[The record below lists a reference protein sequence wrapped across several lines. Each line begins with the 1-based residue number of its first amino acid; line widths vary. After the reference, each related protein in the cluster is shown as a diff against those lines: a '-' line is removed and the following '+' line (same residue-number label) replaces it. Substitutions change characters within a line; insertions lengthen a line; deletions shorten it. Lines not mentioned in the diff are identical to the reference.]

1 MTSMKTIKGIKSII
15 IKSILLALF
24 IAILITFAVLKKNS
38 DIAESFTTSFAR
50 TYQKFMGQINSN
62 IPFSISE
69 VLFVIIALT
78 TLVLLILIIVDLC
91 KLKFI
96 KAISKT
102 LTIALMF
109 VVTFTCYNVSCELA
123 YNRSNLKLDYYE
135 EKVDKSL
142 FKDIVTYFI
151 DDFNFCSSMLNYKDS
166 GEVINP
172 YKDKAL
178 YELVKEEYKKLT
190 DDYYSSYTPTPKKMF
205 LSFLFREFQ
214 ITGLYFAPFGEVNYN
229 RYTTNGELPFTIAHE
244 IAHSKGV
251 MREND
256 AQMVAA
262 YITLNSNDYYLRYSG
277 YIYTFSS
284 IFSLSYYTG
293 NKDDPSELNKLISDN
308 IKKNNSY
315 IYSYWNKHN
324 LLSNIGNW
332 FNDIYLK
339 LSGTGKGTADYGDTP
354 VEVDQT
360 THEITSFSNYQKLY
374 LATYF
379 KNKA

>member
-1 MTSMKTIKGIKSII
+1 MKTIKGIKSII
-15 IKSILLALF
+15 IKVILLAIF
-24 IAILITFAVLKKNS
+24 IATLIAFAILKKNVN
-38 DIAESFTTSFAR
+38 IAESYTTSFAR
-50 TYQKFMGQINSN
+50 SYQKLMGQINSH

-69 VLFVIIALT
+69 VLFILIALL
-78 TLVLLILIIVDLC
+78 TLILLILIIVDLC

-102 LTIALMF
+102 LSIALMF
-109 VVTFTCYNVSCELA
+109 VITFTWYNISCELA
-123 YNRSNLKLDYYE
+123 YNRNTLKLNYYE

-151 DDFNFCSSMLNYKDS
+151 DDFNFCSSLLDYNEN

-172 YKDKAL
+172 YKSHTL
-178 YELVKEEYKKLT
+178 YEMIKNEYTELN
-190 DDYYSSYTPTPKKMF
+190 DEYYSSYTPTPKRMF

-229 RYTTNGELPFTIAHE
+229 KYTTNGELPFTIAHE

-262 YITLNSNDYYLRYSG
+262 YITLNSSNYYLRYSG
-277 YIYTFSS
+277 YIYTFSA
-284 IFSLSYYTG
+284 IFSLSNYTG
-293 NKDDPSELNKLISDN
+293 DKDDASELYKLINEN
-308 IKKNNSY
+308 IKKNESY

-339 LSGTGKGTADYGDTP
+339 LSGTNNGTSDYGDTP
-354 VEVDQT
+354 IVVDQT
-360 THEITSFSNYQKLY
+360 SHEITSFSNYQKLY
-374 LATYF
+374 FATYF
-379 KNKA
+379 KNKGEF

>member
-1 MTSMKTIKGIKSII
+1 MKTIKGLKSII
-15 IKSILLALF
+15 TKTILLALLITAL
-24 IAILITFAVLKKNS
+24 IAIAILKKNS
-38 DIAESFTTSFAR
+38 DIAESYTTSFAR
-50 TYQKFMGQINSN
+50 NYQKFMGQIASN
-62 IPFSISE
+62 LPFSISE
-69 VLFVIIALT
+69 VLFVIIALI
-78 TLVLLILIIVDLC
+78 TLILLILIIVDLC

-102 LTIALMF
+102 LSIALMF
-109 VVTFTCYNVSCELA
+109 VITFTWYNVSCELA
-123 YNRSNLKLDYYE
+123 YNRSSLKLDYYE
-135 EKVDKSL
+135 EKVDKSV

-151 DDFNFCSSMLNYKDS
+151 DDFNYCSSMLSYQEN

-172 YKDKAL
+172 YKDVTL
-178 YELVKEEYKKLT
+178 YDMIKQEYTKLT

-229 RYTTNGELPFTIAHE
+229 KYTTNGELPFTIAHE

-262 YITLNSNDYYLRYSG
+262 YITLNSSYYYLRYSG

-293 NKDDPSELNKLISDN
+293 NKDDATELNKLINDD
-308 IKKNNSY
+308 IKKNESY
-315 IYSYWNKHN
+315 IYSYWKKHN
-324 LLSNIGNW
+324 LLGDIGNW

-339 LSGTGKGTADYGDTP
+339 LSGTGQGTSDYGDTP
-354 VEVDQT
+354 IIVDET

-379 KNKA
+379 KNKS